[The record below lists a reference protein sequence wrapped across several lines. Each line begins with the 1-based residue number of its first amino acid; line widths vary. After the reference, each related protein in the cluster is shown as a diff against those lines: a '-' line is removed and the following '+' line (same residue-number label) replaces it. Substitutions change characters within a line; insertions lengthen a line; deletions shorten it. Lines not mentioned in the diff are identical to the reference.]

1 MGVCL
6 RKQLVVIGVM
16 ITYMKKQRKYSS
28 RLIRWFSIF
37 VFIVGAV
44 GCAQHFSSEA
54 IQDPYGFFSGIWHGM
69 IFPFSVTANIIHWM
83 CGFLG
88 LEILSDI
95 EIIGRPNTGWAYYLG
110 FLIGGLWPSGSR

>member
-44 GCAQHFSSEA
+44 GCAQHFSSEV
-54 IQDPYGFFSGIWHGM
+54 IEDPYGFLVAFG
-69 IFPFSVTANIIHWM
+69 T
-83 CGFLG
+83 
-88 LEILSDI
+88 E
-95 EIIGRPNTGWAYYLG
+95 
-110 FLIGGLWPSGSR
+110 